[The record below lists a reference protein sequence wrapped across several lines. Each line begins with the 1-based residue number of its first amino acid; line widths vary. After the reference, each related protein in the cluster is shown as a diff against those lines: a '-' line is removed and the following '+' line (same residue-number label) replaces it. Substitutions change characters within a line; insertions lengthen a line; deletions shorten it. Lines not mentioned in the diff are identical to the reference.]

1 MRTLTNLLAIGL
13 LSFTALHAQ
22 ESNMSSTVK
31 ASEMYADGFSKFR
44 FGGYGEMAASYMDYD
59 WNWVTPQGTS
69 HMNRA
74 TVSIPADLRA
84 FGKVQACPIEPRAR
98 RADAVFGNFADHNR
112 IIVLSHAERKLTRS
126 VRCARGGL
134 TYRNAALKSREQKLS
149 AGNGIG
155 SAAAGGDHHAPIFE
169 INFQNHRVFAVGD

>member
-74 TVSIPADLRA
+74 TVSIPRFILAFDYKFSPKWVLRA
-84 FGKVQACPIEPRAR
+84 DVRDGSAVRLRA
-98 RADAVFGNFADHNR
+98 
-112 IIVLSHAERKLTRS
+112 
-126 VRCARGGL
+126 ARGHVPG
-134 TYRNAALKSREQKLS
+134 
-149 AGNGIG
+149 
-155 SAAAGGDHHAPIFE
+155 APGASGV
-169 INFQNHRVFAVGD
+169 RGR

>member
-74 TVSIPADLRA
+74 TISIPRFILA
-84 FGKVQACPIEPRAR
+84 FDYKFSPKW
-98 RADAVFGNFADHNR
+98 
-112 IIVLSHAERKLTRS
+112 VLSSEIEFEYGGTGA
-126 VRCARGGL
+126 AREVEW
-134 TYRNAALKSREQKLS
+134 YEEN
-149 AGNGIG
+149 
-155 SAAAGGDHHAPIFE
+155 
-169 INFQNHRVFAVGD
+169 

>member
-59 WNWVTPQGTS
+59 W
-69 HMNRA
+69 
-74 TVSIPADLRA
+74 
-84 FGKVQACPIEPRAR
+84 C
-98 RADAVFGNFADHNR
+98 
-112 IIVLSHAERKLTRS
+112 SHATSRRLRS
-126 VRCARGGL
+126 AL
-134 TYRNAALKSREQKLS
+134 STYPSWLLCMEMN
-149 AGNGIG
+149 
-155 SAAAGGDHHAPIFE
+155 
-169 INFQNHRVFAVGD
+169 NFYSENVY

>member
-74 TVSIPADLRA
+74 TVSLSLIH
-84 FGKVQACPIEPRAR
+84 ISEP
-98 RADAVFGNFADHNR
+98 
-112 IIVLSHAERKLTRS
+112 TR
-126 VRCARGGL
+126 
-134 TYRNAALKSREQKLS
+134 
-149 AGNGIG
+149 
-155 SAAAGGDHHAPIFE
+155 P
-169 INFQNHRVFAVGD
+169 

>member
-31 ASEMYADGFSKFR
+31 AWECMPTVFLNSVLEDMVRWLPD
-44 FGGYGEMAASYMDYD
+44 YMDYD

-74 TVSIPADLRA
+74 TVFYPS
-84 FGKVQACPIEPRAR
+84 FY
-98 RADAVFGNFADHNR
+98 FSF
-112 IIVLSHAERKLTRS
+112 
-126 VRCARGGL
+126 
-134 TYRNAALKSREQKLS
+134 
-149 AGNGIG
+149 
-155 SAAAGGDHHAPIFE
+155 
-169 INFQNHRVFAVGD
+169 

>member
-59 WNWVTPQGTS
+59 WNWEIG
-69 HMNRA
+69 RA
-74 TVSIPADLRA
+74 HV
-84 FGKVQACPIEPRAR
+84 
-98 RADAVFGNFADHNR
+98 
-112 IIVLSHAERKLTRS
+112 
-126 VRCARGGL
+126 
-134 TYRNAALKSREQKLS
+134 
-149 AGNGIG
+149 
-155 SAAAGGDHHAPIFE
+155 
-169 INFQNHRVFAVGD
+169 

>member
-74 TVSIPADLRA
+74 TVSIPRFILA
-84 FGKVQACPIEPRAR
+84 FDYKSMEEQAPHGKWSGTRRMENMRPRSRKVAR
-98 RADAVFGNFADHNR
+98 SPWSSS
-112 IIVLSHAERKLTRS
+112 ISLI
-126 VRCARGGL
+126 
-134 TYRNAALKSREQKLS
+134 
-149 AGNGIG
+149 
-155 SAAAGGDHHAPIFE
+155 
-169 INFQNHRVFAVGD
+169 

>member
-74 TVSIPADLRA
+74 TVSIPRFILALDY
-84 FGKVQACPIEPRAR
+84 KYSPKW
-98 RADAVFGNFADHNR
+98 
-112 IIVLSHAERKLTRS
+112 VLSSEIEFEAVRMVPVKPQTPCTDLAPTGSSIFS
-126 VRCARGGL
+126 VRSMNS
-134 TYRNAALKSREQKLS
+134 TE
-149 AGNGIG
+149 
-155 SAAAGGDHHAPIFE
+155 
-169 INFQNHRVFAVGD
+169 

>member
-74 TVSIPADLRA
+74 TVSIPRFILA
-84 FGKVQACPIEPRAR
+84 FDYKFSPKW
-98 RADAVFGNFADHNR
+98 
-112 IIVLSHAERKLTRS
+112 VLSSEIEFEYGGTGAHGKWSGTRRMENMRPDRERWRGRLGAVPYLLSDEQAFKLPFW
-126 VRCARGGL
+126 
-134 TYRNAALKSREQKLS
+134 TYDRTGRLDQRTS
-149 AGNGIG
+149 
-155 SAAAGGDHHAPIFE
+155 
-169 INFQNHRVFAVGD
+169 

>member
-74 TVSIPADLRA
+74 TVSIPRFILA
-84 FGKVQACPIEPRAR
+84 FDYKFSPKW
-98 RADAVFGNFADHNR
+98 
-112 IIVLSHAERKLTRS
+112 VLSSEIEFEYGGTGAAREGSGTRRMENMRPRSRKVARS
-126 VRCARGGL
+126 PWSSSISL
-134 TYRNAALKSREQKLS
+134 
-149 AGNGIG
+149 I
-155 SAAAGGDHHAPIFE
+155 
-169 INFQNHRVFAVGD
+169 

>member
-74 TVSIPADLRA
+74 TVSIPRFILA
-84 FGKVQACPIEPRAR
+84 FDYKFSPMLLSSEIEFEYGGTRTPHGKWSGTRRMENMRPRSRKVARSLGAVPYLLSDEQA
-98 RADAVFGNFADHNR
+98 F
-112 IIVLSHAERKLTRS
+112 KLPFW
-126 VRCARGGL
+126 
-134 TYRNAALKSREQKLS
+134 TYDRTGRLDQRTS
-149 AGNGIG
+149 
-155 SAAAGGDHHAPIFE
+155 
-169 INFQNHRVFAVGD
+169 

>member
-74 TVSIPADLRA
+74 TVSIPRFILA
-84 FGKVQACPIEPRAR
+84 FDYKFSPKW
-98 RADAVFGNFADHNR
+98 
-112 IIVLSHAERKLTRS
+112 VLSSEIELEEQAPHGKWSGTRRMENMRPRSRKVARS
-126 VRCARGGL
+126 PWSSSISL
-134 TYRNAALKSREQKLS
+134 
-149 AGNGIG
+149 I
-155 SAAAGGDHHAPIFE
+155 
-169 INFQNHRVFAVGD
+169 

>member
-1 MRTLTNLLAIGL
+1 MRTLTNLLAIVL

-74 TVSIPADLRA
+74 TVSIPRFILA
-84 FGKVQACPIEPRAR
+84 FDYKFSPKW
-98 RADAVFGNFADHNR
+98 
-112 IIVLSHAERKLTRS
+112 VLSSEIEEQAPHGKWSGTRRMENMRPRSRKVARS
-126 VRCARGGL
+126 PWSSSISL
-134 TYRNAALKSREQKLS
+134 
-149 AGNGIG
+149 I
-155 SAAAGGDHHAPIFE
+155 
-169 INFQNHRVFAVGD
+169 

>member
-74 TVSIPADLRA
+74 TVSIPRFILA
-84 FGKVQACPIEPRAR
+84 FDYKFSPKW
-98 RADAVFGNFADHNR
+98 
-112 IIVLSHAERKLTRS
+112 VLSSEIEFEYGGTGAARDRDRERWRGRLGAVPYLLSDEQAFKLPFW
-126 VRCARGGL
+126 
-134 TYRNAALKSREQKLS
+134 TYDRTGRLDQRTS
-149 AGNGIG
+149 
-155 SAAAGGDHHAPIFE
+155 
-169 INFQNHRVFAVGD
+169 

>member
-74 TVSIPADLRA
+74 TVSIPRFILA
-84 FGKVQACPIEPRAR
+84 FDYKFSPKWVGS
-98 RADAVFGNFADHNR
+98 FNGSLM
-112 IIVLSHAERKLTRS
+112 II
-126 VRCARGGL
+126 GL
-134 TYRNAALKSREQKLS
+134 CITYLLYCSFALKATRK
-149 AGNGIG
+149 
-155 SAAAGGDHHAPIFE
+155 
-169 INFQNHRVFAVGD
+169 